1 MGTPFSIIYDRS
13 LSLLKDYRLDAL
25 YAKDKDSF
33 YDSLKG
39 FLLNSTD
46 MFDGSLQDL
55 TYTSQIE
62 TDTDGNN
69 VTVYYFDNTLT
80 SKEIYILCLGVMIAW
95 YQNDVNDVT
104 QFRLHLNVRDYKTY
118 SEQANIKQRS
128 EVLDKMREELSRNI
142 TEYQLKNIANLPY
155 FNGGTS

>member
-33 YDSLKG
+33 YDFLKG